1 MCQVLVGTYI
11 NECLTNAARHGM
23 VSYAVCDGEFY
34 QGETLETIQSLHLW
48 EYIPVHISCLYILA
62 KNYYL
67 PLDTLSLPYCQHIS
81 VISNILHRTEDH
93 FPLFP
98 TILSIVHQ
106 V

>member
-48 EYIPVHISCLYILA
+48 EY
-62 KNYYL
+62 
-67 PLDTLSLPYCQHIS
+67 
-81 VISNILHRTEDH
+81 
-93 FPLFP
+93 
-98 TILSIVHQ
+98 
-106 V
+106 